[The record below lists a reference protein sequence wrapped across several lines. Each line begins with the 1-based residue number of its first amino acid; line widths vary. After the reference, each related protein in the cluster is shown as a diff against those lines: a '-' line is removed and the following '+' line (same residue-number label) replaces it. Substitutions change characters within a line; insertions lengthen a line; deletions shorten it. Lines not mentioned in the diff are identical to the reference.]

1 MADQNVLLGLY
12 VPSSSTLSCSSFL
25 LQLIHAHG
33 SECRRSSTGGSKY
46 VAVCNLFYEPC
57 FLLSK
62 FNRLMFWAVDDNLYN
77 SAEMLKISTKT
88 LDKALD
94 SASPEDV
101 NLLKDAYHHL

>member
-1 MADQNVLLGLY
+1 
-12 VPSSSTLSCSSFL
+12 
-25 LQLIHAHG
+25 
-33 SECRRSSTGGSKY
+33 
-46 VAVCNLFYEPC
+46 
-57 FLLSK
+57 
-62 FNRLMFWAVDDNLYN
+62 MFWAVDDNLYN